1 MTIFA
6 DICVSDQYDHLWN
19 NCLTYIK
26 ENCHSD
32 PLYQNYVNLKKQ
44 DFISIA
50 ITIEDNAI
58 LAFSCA
64 QFNVKKWGDQIARV
78 STRFWLHPSVR
89 SKGLTK
95 FTPGANTWYNSQY
108 MMRYQLDA
116 VNQLNLPA
124 SFISREGNYKNS
136 FQKYINLVNN
146 YNDTNFILLDGLYT
160 VCGPMSEVPDSCKQM
175 IAVNVKDK
183 VDPEYFI
190 RNHTTL
196 KKVNNSVELKV

>member
-1 MTIFA
+1 MPIFV
-6 DICVSDQYDHLWN
+6 DICVSDQYDQLWN
-19 NCLTYIK
+19 NCLTYIR
-26 ENCHSD
+26 ENCQND
-32 PLYQNYVNLKKQ
+32 PLYQNYLNLKKQ

-50 ITIEDNAI
+50 VTVEDNAI

-64 QFNVKKWGDQIARV
+64 QINVKKWGDQIARV

-116 VNQLNLPA
+116 VEKLNLPA

-146 YNDTNFILLDGLYT
+146 YNDTNFILLDGLYA
-160 VCGPMSEVPDSCKQM
+160 VCGPMDKIPDSCKQM

-183 VDPEYFI
+183 IDLTDFI
-190 RNHTTL
+190 CNKTTL
-196 KKVNNSVELKV
+196 RKI

>member
-146 YNDTNFILLDGLYT
+146 YNDTNFILLNGLYA